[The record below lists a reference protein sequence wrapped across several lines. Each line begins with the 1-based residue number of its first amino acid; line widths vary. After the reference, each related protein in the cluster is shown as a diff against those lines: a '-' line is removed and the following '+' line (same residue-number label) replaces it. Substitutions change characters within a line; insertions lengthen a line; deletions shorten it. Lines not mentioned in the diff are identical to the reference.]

1 MYDAPMTFVPDQ
13 PRPERVEV
21 PASSAELALLTRAAA
36 LEHVDLPR
44 FLLEAA
50 HHRAKSVVAGVER
63 ITLSERDSLRV
74 MELLENPPEPPARL
88 IEAARLRLLRA

>member
-1 MYDAPMTFVPDQ
+1 MTFVPDQ

-21 PASSAELALLTRAAA
+21 QASSAELELLTRAAA

-50 HHRAKSVVAGVER
+50 HHRAESVVAGVER
-63 ITLSERDSLRV
+63 ITLNERDSLRV
-74 MELLENPPEPPARL
+74 MELLENPPEPSPRL
-88 IEAARLRLLRA
+88 LAVARLRLERV